1 MATNRIDS
9 YFEPAV
15 ESILAQTFTDF
26 ELLILIDTGCG
37 GVHAEIPA
45 VFRQDPRIRIVEA
58 PPLGGLAYALNMGI
72 AAARGEF
79 IARMDADDIS
89 KPDRLMEQVAYLDE
103 HKDVDVL
110 GCRIQLID
118 SNSRKLER
126 KSHYFQTNEE
136 IRNVLPYRNPLFHPA
151 LIFRKK
157 ALLSVGG
164 YKYGHYS
171 EDHEMF
177 IRMARDPDVVFHNLD
192 KFLYEHRRHEGQGT
206 NARNLKKA
214 YSEVSGFLFTEFIR
228 TYSPKY
234 LFGMVIVNPSIR
246 KIRMALRKFRYGT
259 AD

>member
-15 ESILAQTFTDF
+15 KSILAQTFTDF
-26 ELLILIDTGCG
+26 EFLILIDSTCG
-37 GVHAEIPA
+37 GVHAEIPEIC
-45 VFRQDPRIRIVEA
+45 RQDPRIRIIES

-103 HKDVDVL
+103 HTDVDVL
-110 GCRIQLID
+110 GSRILLID
-118 SNSRKLER
+118 SNSRQLER
-126 KSHYFQTNEE
+126 VSHYFQTAKQ

-151 LIFRKK
+151 LIFRKE

-177 IRMARDPDVVFHNLD
+177 IRMARDPNMVFHNLD
-192 KFLYEHRRHEGQGT
+192 KTLYEHRRHEGQGT
-206 NARNLKKA
+206 NVRNMKKS
-214 YSEVSGFLFTEFIR
+214 YSEVSGFLLTEFIR
-228 TYSPKY
+228 THSPKY
-234 LFGMVIVNPSIR
+234 LFGMLVVNPSIR
-246 KIRMALRKFRYGT
+246 KVKMALRKLRYGK